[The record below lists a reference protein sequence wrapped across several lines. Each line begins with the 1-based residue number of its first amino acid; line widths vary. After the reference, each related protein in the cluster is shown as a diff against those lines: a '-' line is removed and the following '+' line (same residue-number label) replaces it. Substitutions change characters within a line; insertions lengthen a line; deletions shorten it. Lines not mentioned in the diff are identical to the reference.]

1 MANPLLNFGN
11 TLTNIT
17 QSGLDRA
24 QNIFMNQAPNRLLDY
39 TTNVGIT
46 GVPFAGDI
54 NIPLEG
60 RTKPVTNLSEI
71 APTKSTRNVLMEG
84 IASNMNRKNLN
95 FDKSFSSVIQSKG
108 GGGEYALDRPID
120 YSGYKL
126 GNPLPGAKNLAKEVG
141 QVWNTM
147 LGSAP
152 NQIANIL
159 GDYTTR
165 YTPKLDPNH
174 PEVMSIYDRYDFVG
188 KAGEGRG
195 SPYDININLPPEMIK
210 QIKQMSSNKRAQR
223 FKQQQLMNRRKQNMQ
238 QQIRQAEA
246 IEAARQKVT
255 TAKGP
260 PSITQTGG
268 GGVSNINIQKRKIG
282 MPEHLTRIPPK
293 KTYVSPARPHGGE
306 GGGGQR
312 GSNRGGFSDPGKG
325 SYGPWKADGGLI
337 DFYRHGGFIG

>member
-46 GVPFAGDI
+46 GIPFAGDI

-71 APTKSTRNVLMEG
+71 APTKSTQNVIAEG
-84 IASNMNRKNLN
+84 IMNNINRKNLD

-108 GGGEYALDRPID
+108 GGGEYALDRPVD

-126 GNPLPGAKNLAKEVG
+126 GNPLPGATNLAKEVG

-147 LGSAP
+147 LGDPS

-159 GDYTTR
+159 GDYTVN

-174 PEVMSIYDRYDFVG
+174 PEVMNIYDRYDFVG
-188 KAGEGRG
+188 KTGEGKG
-195 SPYDININLPPEMIK
+195 SPYDIDINLSPEMINK
-210 QIKQMSSNKRAQR
+210 IKQMSSNKKIQR
-223 FKQQQLMNRRKQNMQ
+223 FKRHQLMNRRKQDMQ
-238 QQIRQAEA
+238 QKIRQAEA
-246 IEAARQKVT
+246 KEELAAQKPVT
-255 TAKGP
+255 TFHPSQGNVGPDTPSGLGKGQSP
-260 PSITQTGG
+260 TGG
-268 GGVSNINIQKRKIG
+268 DVAGTPFV
-282 MPEHLTRIPPK
+282 
-293 KTYVSPARPHGGE
+293 
-306 GGGGQR
+306 
-312 GSNRGGFSDPGKG
+312 RGGRA
-325 SYGPWKADGGLI
+325 SYFDGGLASLWL
-337 DFYRHGGFIG
+337 R